1 MEKWKIIFAPG
12 IVIEIEADDI
22 RRSTDGKC
30 WTIKS
35 NGSVV
40 GEVGT
45 DMAVGYFLSKALPS
59 LDENGN
65 IIGGDD

>member
-12 IVIEIEADDI
+12 IALEIEADDI

-35 NGSVV
+35 NGTVV
-40 GEVGT
+40 GEVAT
-45 DMAVGYFLSKALPS
+45 DMAVGYFSSKVLPTI
-59 LDENGN
+59 DENGN
-65 IIGGDD
+65 ILEGG